1 MDAEFFPRR
10 FGYRD
15 PVVARRLFDV
25 RKRQLAIGIGDA
37 GDLIESGHRIAD
49 VTCVGQRLFA
59 LFGERIHA
67 VGKVTLCSQPAVFF
81 VGFPCRFHGVII
93 PKLV

>member
-10 FGYRD
+10 FGQRD

-37 GDLIESGHRIAD
+37 SDLIESGHRIAD
-49 VTCVGQRLFA
+49 VTCVG
-59 LFGERIHA
+59 
-67 VGKVTLCSQPAVFF
+67 
-81 VGFPCRFHGVII
+81 
-93 PKLV
+93 